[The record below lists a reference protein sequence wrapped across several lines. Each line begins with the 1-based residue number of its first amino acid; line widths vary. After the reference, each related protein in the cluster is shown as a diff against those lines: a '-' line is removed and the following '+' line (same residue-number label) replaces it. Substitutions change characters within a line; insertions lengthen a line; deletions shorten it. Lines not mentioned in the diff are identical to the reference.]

1 MADVQTYYDSS
12 LTGAELDAALKKLPQ
27 VDEAVQQARAG
38 ADLSRSWAEGGT
50 GLREGEDSN
59 NARYWCGQAQTITQ
73 GALGWYADEAQLTGS
88 YPTGSNGQWAIIG
101 STDTIWTWDE
111 DTGAWVDT
119 GAQTDLSNYY
129 TRPQAD
135 ARFQLPVGYIFDW
148 APVAG
153 QSADLSTP
161 EKVAQHFGYGTWQ
174 EITGRFTFGRDAS
187 HEVGSTGGEEKHA
200 LTQPELPTSLG
211 QMSYWS
217 SRNLTSL
224 YEPGYDGTVAGFT
237 NTGGTFPVSNP
248 GGGQAHNN
256 MPPYLAVYKWQRIA

>member
-27 VDEAVQQARAG
+27 VDEAVRQARAG

-119 GAQTDLSNYY
+119 GAQIDLSNYY